1 MATARTNTRYGA
13 EYWSKV
19 FQGTFEG
26 TPEEQVEKAD
36 SILDRIKLF
45 ITGAISGLDTAVGF
59 TDLKGRLVR
68 EIYNLNDSEVI
79 NLKTSFKMMN
89 NIIKEEIEF
98 LESIGDESSMKD
110 VLVLKR
116 AFYQY
121 TEDGIE
127 FDKGRSIFEV
137 AYGLVSWV
145 IKKISKKISKWLQ
158 VSRPEAERTILD
170 KFKLGLAGAAELLKK
185 GFRKIKNVMIIAAS
199 AITGLVLYAGL
210 LLFGGISLI
219 VRKFKLWWEIRQL
232 EDEDI
237 EDFEDVE
244 EEEIIIEPLDDEE

>member
-1 MATARTNTRYGA
+1 MAGTRTNTRYGA

-45 ITGAISGLDTAVGF
+45 VSGAISGLDTALGF
-59 TDLKGRLVR
+59 TDLKGRLIR
-68 EIYNLNDSEVI
+68 ELYNLGDDKV

-98 LESIGDESSMKD
+98 LESIGDESSIKD
-110 VLVLKR
+110 VLVLKK

-121 TEDGIE
+121 TEDGVE

-137 AYGLVSWV
+137 AYGLVDWV
-145 IKKISKKISKWLQ
+145 VKKISKKISKWLE

-170 KFKLGLAGAAELLKK
+170 KFKLGLSGTAELLKK
-185 GFRKIKNVMIIAAS
+185 GFRKIKNVMVIAVS
-199 AITGLVLYAGL
+199 AIAGLVLYTGL

-232 EDEDI
+232 EDDDF

-244 EEEIIIEPLDDEE
+244 EEEEIIIESLDDEE